1 MLATIVRHKHR
12 KEAFETLRILTAQRE
27 TGAASSKEETFT
39 QSSRWKHF
47 KSFETFPPRA
57 LCVHHALASE
67 IFITGQ
73 FQKKKKKIMM
83 KLYGAGKM
91 LQARNFLT
99 QAKKT

>member
-27 TGAASSKEETFT
+27 TGAASSKEETFM

-67 IFITGQ
+67 ILITG
-73 FQKKKKKIMM
+73 
-83 KLYGAGKM
+83 
-91 LQARNFLT
+91 
-99 QAKKT
+99 